1 MFPKLFRRTMSDMA
15 TEVLLLPLTAL
26 DGTVA
31 CGDMRMMALALP
43 AVITEDL
50 NFEMVWMS

>member
-1 MFPKLFRRTMSDMA
+1 MSDRA
-15 TEVLLLPLTAL
+15 TEVLLLPPPFW

-43 AVITEDL
+43 AVIKEDL
-50 NFEMVWMS
+50 KVEMVWMS